1 MKILIILVISKK
13 NLYSILSNHI
23 SIVHTKSIFKKM
35 DKRTIELLQTR
46 MKRDVNVGI
55 HGILDSEATRYY
67 NEESQ
72 EIRPPFFRDV
82 DRIVHSKAYARY
94 IDKSQVFFDINNAN
108 ITHRSLHVHIVSRI
122 ARQIGRVLRLNTD
135 LIEAISLGHD
145 VGHAPF
151 GHLGEDILN
160 EISKEYNMGTFSHNA
175 QGIRWLSYLEKRFPE
190 QPANG
195 LNLSLQVL
203 DGILC
208 HDGEVNEQQLKPLK
222 RNGKSWEQ
230 HFEEYNDCFNENRIK
245 RIPMTY
251 EGIVTRF
258 SDTISYIGRD
268 IEDAILLKLISRDE
282 IPDSSKKV
290 LGDTNPKIID
300 TLITDLLNF
309 SLDNDV
315 IGYSDEI
322 FEALK
327 ELKSFNYDNI
337 YIRRDLFKKNSTE
350 KTFLDILK
358 ERFLLIFKKS
368 LKDLA
373 EENYKA
379 PIFRDHIEYIDDKNY
394 STYFKPLKKSN
405 QLTLIVRDYIAGMS
419 DKYFNEI
426 YNIFQKDN

>member
-1 MKILIILVISKK
+1 
-13 NLYSILSNHI
+13 
-23 SIVHTKSIFKKM
+23 M
-35 DKRTIELLQTR
+35 DKRIIDLLQTR

-55 HGILDSEATRYY
+55 HGILDSEAIRYHK
-67 NEESQ
+67 EESE

-94 IDKSQVFFDINNAN
+94 IDKSQVFFDVNNAN

-135 LIEAISLGHD
+135 LIEAIALGHD

-151 GHLGEDILN
+151 GHLGEDILY
-160 EISKEYNMGTFSHNA
+160 EISKKYNMGTFSHNA
-175 QGIRWLSYLEKRFPE
+175 QGIRWLSYLEKRNPE

-195 LNLSLQVL
+195 LNLTLQVL

-208 HDGEVNEQQLKPLK
+208 HDGEVNEQQLKPIK
-222 RNGKSWEQ
+222 RNGKTWED
-230 HFEEYNDCFNENRIK
+230 HFEEYKDCFNDNEIK

-251 EGIVTRF
+251 EAIVTRF

-268 IEDAILLKLISRDE
+268 IEDAILLKLISRSE
-282 IPDSSKKV
+282 IPDHCKKV

-309 SLDNDV
+309 SLNNDV

-322 FEALK
+322 FQALK
-327 ELKSFNYDNI
+327 ELKAFNYDNI

-350 KTFLDILK
+350 KTFIDKLK
-358 ERFLLIFKKS
+358 ERFILIFKRS
-368 LKDLA
+368 LKDLE
-373 EENYKA
+373 EENYNT

-394 STYFKPLKKSN
+394 NTYFEPQKNNN

-426 YNIFQKDN
+426 YEKFRKNK